1 MSSLTYVQK
10 EQMANF
16 FGIKCG
22 YVFSYLTNGYNKTNT
37 RNIILEATG
46 IDIFANPEYAM
57 SQERCIRKIWDDC
70 DDYTVGKLLKVMLD
84 YYEAV
89 ATWSWE
95 EKERH
100 DYVSLRE
107 LDEKLLQN
115 PISIPAAA
123 TNTLKLVREDI
134 ERNCNNGT
142 PELALDR
149 LHTFA
154 TEFFRSVCQKHGIR
168 IEDDRGNNLPLQS
181 LVGML
186 KNWYA
191 NNNYFDSE
199 FSVVAIQNT
208 IIIFDRYNSIR
219 NNQSAAHPNTMLN
232 KEEASYVVHIVAE
245 TLSFIDRIEKQ
256 KDSETTQNQL
266 PWDQID
272 EDGVLPF

>member
-16 FGIKCG
+16 FGIKSG
-22 YVFSYLTNGYNKTNT
+22 YVFSYLINGYNKTNT